1 MKEKD
6 IVVVTKATEEVS
18 VGKVLL
24 VKEALGSDS
33 YDSWYLL
40 TDGARDYII
49 YGKNVAL
56 SVDYNVNKEEVVE
69 HAGS

>member
-1 MKEKD
+1 MKSKD

-33 YDSWYLL
+33 FDNWYLL

-49 YGKNVAL
+49 YGKNITL
-56 SVDYNVNKEEVVE
+56 TVDYNISGE
-69 HAGS
+69 